1 MPRITVSFQHIFV
14 EEKWMNP
21 DMLHR
26 IADLELEDL
35 HLSYRASSYMVLNN
49 FNFFG
54 LYFLICKKK
63 ASNLITYKTLHVFL
77 VASPYILV

>member
-1 MPRITVSFQHIFV
+1 
-14 EEKWMNP
+14 MNP
-21 DMLHR
+21 DTLHS

-35 HLSYRASSYMVLNN
+35 HLSYRASSYTILNN

-63 ASNLITYKTLHVFL
+63 GSNLITYKTLYVFL
-77 VASPYILV
+77 AASPYILV